1 MSEVNI
7 MDQVLGGIKGIETR
21 LSEEFNG
28 QIKKYEE
35 EVRLNGQASAEAK
48 TAVSELSKKFEDAMT
63 EIGQKMSSY
72 KGDGSSNHQSTAGES
87 LVASEEFKSLITGRT
102 GAARIEV
109 KNTIN
114 SIVGTNVYPQNN
126 AGIIPGPFAPL
137 TIRDI
142 LPTGATSAISVVG
155 TREKSFSNK
164 AAPVTQGNAKPE
176 SDIVFE
182 QINTPIETI
191 ATWIK
196 VSNQLL
202 ADAPAVV
209 AYVDTRLRYM
219 LNAVID
225 NQLLN
230 GDGTAP
236 SLKGLTRTANPYTAV
251 KGDTLVDAVNR
262 AKYQLWALGYA
273 PDFVV
278 VNPADWSTVEI
289 SKDTMNRYL
298 YGTPG
303 TGAQMSPFGIPVVLS
318 NNIAKGNILIGNAAR
333 ACMLWDRQTLTVE
346 AGFVN
351 TDFTSNLVTLRAET
365 RLGLETSVP
374 GALLYGAFT
383 SATAE
388 EKAK

>member
-1 MSEVNI
+1 
-7 MDQVLGGIKGIETR
+7 MDALTQVLDGIKGVESK
-21 LSEEFNG
+21 LEG
-28 QIKKYEE
+28 QLNDSIKKYEE
-35 EVRLNGQASAEAK
+35 EVKIAGVASNEAK
-48 TAVSELSKKFEDAMT
+48 AAVDTLSKKFESAMT
-63 EIGQKMSSY
+63 ELSQKMTSY
-72 KGDGSSNHQSTAGES
+72 KGDGSSNSMSAGDS
-87 LVASEEFKSLITGRT
+87 FVNSEEFKSLILGRA
-102 GAARIEV
+102 GNARIEV
-109 KNTIN
+109 KNTVN
-114 SIVGTNVYPQNN
+114 SVVGTTVYPQNN
-126 AGIIPGPFAPL
+126 AGIVPGPFAPL

-142 LPTGATSAISVVG
+142 LPTGQTNAISVVG

-164 AAPVTQGNAKPE
+164 AAGVSQGGAKPE

-182 QINTPIETI
+182 QFNTPIETV

-202 ADAPAVV
+202 ADAPAVT
-209 AYVDTRLRYM
+209 AYIDTRLRYM

-236 SLKGLTRTANPYTAV
+236 NLKGLTKAATAYTPTKA
-251 KGDTLVDAVNR
+251 DDLIMAVNR

-289 SKDTMNRYL
+289 SKDTMGRFL

-303 TGAQMSPFGIPVVLS
+303 TGAQTSPFGIPVVLS
-318 NNIAKGNILIGNAAR
+318 NNMTKGNILIGNAQR
-333 ACMLWDRQTLTVE
+333 AAMLWDRQTLTVE
-346 AGFVN
+346 AGFVGS
-351 TDFTSNLVTLRAET
+351 DFTSNLVTLRAET

-374 GALLYGAFT
+374 GALLYGAYT
-383 SATAE
+383 SATE
-388 EKAK
+388 GKSKGE